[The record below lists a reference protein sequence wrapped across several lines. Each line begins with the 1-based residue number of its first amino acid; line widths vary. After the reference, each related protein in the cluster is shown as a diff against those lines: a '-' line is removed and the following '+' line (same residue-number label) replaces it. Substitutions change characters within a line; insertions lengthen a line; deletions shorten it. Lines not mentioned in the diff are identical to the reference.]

1 MNEIL
6 SDYYRTSVVPKLVL
20 TSGNHANG
28 AGFFSFG
35 QELICYGHCTTGV
48 AADVLGSGAFDASQS
63 VAIFDSVIRLPFD
76 ISAVIENLRREHYV
90 QSLCSGE
97 QRLAQTELIRKAYY
111 VVRKYLPVR
120 IRRYMQRAYFRGWQN
135 LPLPHWPVDFTVDSL
150 HERFLRMTMVAQGLQ
165 TVPFI
170 WFWPDGATS
179 CLILTHDVESD
190 AGLRFCSSLMDIVTA
205 YGFKSSF
212 QVVPEDRYQ
221 VPEGFADEIRA
232 RGFEFNIHD
241 LNHDGHLFEERE
253 EFLRRAKKINA
264 YAKHFNAR
272 GFRAG
277 AMYRNQDWLN
287 ALDFSYDMS
296 VPNVAHLEPQ
306 RGGCCT
312 VMPYFVG
319 NLVELPL
326 TATQDYS
333 LFHIIGDYSID
344 LWKRQIDLIRRR
356 NGLISFICHPD
367 YLIERRGRRIFE
379 CLLTHLRTTVDSHRI
394 WAALPGVVDE
404 WWRARHK
411 MKLVR
416 EGTKWKIEGPGSDRA
431 RLAYAHLDGEQVVY
445 SVERDS
451 TSTVGTGLSDS
462 DGSCR

>member
-6 SDYYRTSVVPKLVL
+6 SEYYRTSVAPKVVL
-20 TSGNHANG
+20 TSGNHTNG
-28 AGFFSFG
+28 AGFFCCG
-35 QELICYGHCTTGV
+35 QELICYGECATGV
-48 AADVLGSGAFDASQS
+48 AADVLGCGAFDASPS
-63 VAIFDSVIRLPFD
+63 FAIVDSGIRLPFD
-76 ISAVIENLRREHYV
+76 IRAVIENLRREYYV
-90 QSLCSGE
+90 KSLHSGE
-97 QRLAQTELIRKAYY
+97 QRLAQTGLVRKAYY
-111 VVRKYLPVR
+111 VVRKYLPVKV
-120 IRRYMQRAYFRGWQN
+120 RRYMQRAYFKGWQN

-150 HERFLRMTMVAQGLQ
+150 HERFLRMTMVAQGLEQ
-165 TVPFI
+165 VPFI
-170 WFWPDGATS
+170 WFWPEGAPS

-221 VPEGFADEIRA
+221 VPESLVDEIRN

-333 LFHIIGDYSID
+333 LFHILNDYSID
-344 LWKRQIDLIRRR
+344 LWKRQIDLIRGK

-367 YLIERRGRRIFE
+367 YLIGRRARRTFE
-379 CLLTHLRTTVDSHRI
+379 SLLAHLRTTIDSHRV
-394 WAALPGVVDE
+394 WAALPGEVDV
-404 WWRARHK
+404 WWRARQK

-416 EGTKWKIEGPGSDRA
+416 EGAQWKIEGPGSERA
-431 RLAYAHLDGEQVVY
+431 RLAYARLDGERIVY
-445 SVERDS
+445 TVEAGS
-451 TSTVGTGLSDS
+451 TSTVGS
-462 DGSCR
+462 GSLD